1 MVRLVRG
8 KLGRWKVILPKFLL
22 ILGLFQGLCLHCL
35 NSLKRIVS
43 SILFVSRFW
52 NANGYRVCVLAVT
65 ALKASLDVFSQTSM
79 KDLVEKSHKLTGYM
93 EMLINQLLPKSKV
106 LVITPADPNQRGCQ
120 LSLMFRGDGM
130 MEKVFMF
137 LDDNGVTVDERKPNV
152 IRISPT
158 PLYNT
163 FEDVWMAI
171 DLIRQALD

>member
-1 MVRLVRG
+1 
-8 KLGRWKVILPKFLL
+8 
-22 ILGLFQGLCLHCL
+22 
-35 NSLKRIVS
+35 
-43 SILFVSRFW
+43 
-52 NANGYRVCVLAVT
+52 
-65 ALKASLDVFSQTSM
+65 M

-106 LVITPADPNQRGCQ
+106 LVITPTDPNQRGCQ

-137 LDDNGVTVDERKPNV
+137 LDENGVTVDERKPNV